1 MIRFIQ
7 LGDTSREFSLTD
19 GVYNQEYDS
28 NKTWIWT
35 SQNFGGIIS
44 NISHVTMTINS
55 DLQNTLYYDDI
66 SVELYPNCV
75 NVVKLKTQG
84 RKTFEVK
91 LANPFIVNNDSRT
104 LGVKISRIVLDQDVI
119 L

>member
-7 LGDTSREFSLTD
+7 LDDTNREFSLTD

-35 SQNFGGIIS
+35 SQNFGGIVS

-55 DLQNTLYYDDI
+55 DIQNTLYYDDI
-66 SVELYPNCV
+66 SVQLYPNCV
-75 NVVKLKTQG
+75 NVFKIKTSGKSEFNIKLNSPYVVDG
-84 RKTFEVK
+84 D
-91 LANPFIVNNDSRT
+91 LRT
-104 LGVKISRIVLDQDVI
+104 LGVKILSISIDNDI
-119 L
+119 IF